1 MSKNTSTTERR
12 KFMKMLGL
20 GAVATA
26 SSAFAA
32 RGGGNGGNGGNNS
45 DELTE
50 EQKDTLFYIFQ
61 EEKVARDVYITL
73 GKLYPDESTF
83 ANIQLSEQE
92 HILSAQVLCERYLM
106 DTSMVN
112 LSLDDAYVGVFE
124 LDSMQK
130 LYNSCV
136 ELGQE
141 SLLSAIR
148 VGVEIEV
155 TDIEDLEHASEG
167 MPSDVVNVYANLKD
181 GSLSHLAAFESA
193 EKSLLS
199 Y

>member
-1 MSKNTSTTERR
+1 MSKQTSTIERR
-12 KFMKMLGL
+12 NFMKILGL

-32 RGGGNGGNGGNNS
+32 QGGNSGG
-45 DELTE
+45 LTE
-50 EQKDTLFYIFQ
+50 KQKDTLYFIFQ

-92 HILSAQVLCERYLM
+92 HILSAQVLCERYGI
-106 DTSMVN
+106 DTSAVE
-112 LSLDDAYVGVFE
+112 LSLEDAYVGLFDLPE
-124 LDSMQK
+124 MQH
-130 LYNSCV
+130 LYDDCV
-136 ELGQE
+136 ALGQE
-141 SLLSAIR
+141 SLLAAIR
-148 VGVEIEV
+148 VGI
-155 TDIEDLEHASEG
+155 DIEELDIKDLEEASVG
-167 MPSDVVNVYANLKD
+167 MPQDVVNTYENLKD
-181 GSLSHLAAFESA
+181 GSLSHLAAFEAA